1 MQISVDGVRGSS
13 SALEAVRHIP
23 REQLPPLTE
32 AQRQVAQKLGASE
45 EGYARMILEGERAQS
60 ELLVKTEM
68 FARLLDKR
76 LREVGSKAKIDNVL
90 RRVLDEKFEVQIQI
104 NGRVI
109 PLKVREDLIDDLFE
123 AGSADA
129 EERLMRIVRT
139 TLGLMEQ

>member
-1 MQISVDGVRGSS
+1 
-13 SALEAVRHIP
+13 
-23 REQLPPLTE
+23 
-32 AQRQVAQKLGASE
+32 
-45 EGYARMILEGERAQS
+45 MILEGEHAQS

-68 FARLLDKR
+68 FARLLEKK
-76 LREVGSKAKIDNVL
+76 LRDLGSKAKIENVVL
-90 RRVLDEKFEVQIQI
+90 RVLDEKFEVQIQI

-139 TLGLMEQ
+139 TLGLMEQIS